1 MEDWFFVFVFL
12 YVIRLSFSSRTC
24 FTKAILQR
32 STASSL
38 FQSGAFIPYSLSIDY
53 LVVEGQQRYYYS
65 ITSWPPERHH
75 EIELMF
81 VEITITLQT
90 WGFSNSLLN

>member
-12 YVIRLSFSSRTC
+12 YVIRLRFSSRTC
-24 FTKAILQR
+24 FTKAILQS

-38 FQSGAFIPYSLSIDY
+38 FQSDAFILYSLSVDY

-65 ITSWPPERHH
+65 MTSYPLGRHHH

-90 WGFSNSLLN
+90 VTRYYS